1 MKIKGFLKLLFSR
14 LFAIALTVILQV
26 VILVYYL
33 SELSENYIYVQI
45 ISLIVGVIVFIS
57 MVNKNM
63 HPEQKILWA
72 FLIMAFPIIGTVL
85 YVLFNINNP
94 LKKKFIKY
102 YELDIKNISNVAN
115 NKQDVYELSNG
126 YESQF
131 KYLEKM
137 TGLNLNKDTN
147 TKFLKDGK
155 EFYDSLIADLKGA
168 KKFIFMEY
176 FIIHPGVMWDSIL
189 EVLKEKVKEGV
200 EVRFIYDDIGSCKYV
215 KGNYYKKL
223 RKEGIKCYVFN
234 KMIPLVSSYHNNR
247 DHRKIT
253 VIDGIIGYTG
263 GINLSDEYMN
273 LNSPYGHWQDNAIR
287 LNGKGVDNLTVL
299 FLQCYSLLSRK
310 RNDIKPFLYEQNKIE
325 NIENN
330 ELVFSFGTGP
340 KSVYYDFLAI
350 DVFLNLI
357 NNAKKSIDITT
368 PYLLTD
374 FSITNALIAASAKGI
389 KVRILFP
396 GKPDKKLVWSF
407 GKQTALELI
416 KHGIE
421 VYSYTP
427 GFNHA
432 KSFLV
437 DDQIAYVG
445 TTNLDYRSLLHHYE
459 CGTIIYNSNTIN
471 DIDDYF
477 EKNYLKS
484 KLLKE
489 EDLKVNPLTKVI
501 ISFLRI
507 FESLL

>member
-1 MKIKGFLKLLFSR
+1 MKIKGFLKLLFRR

-45 ISLIVGVIVFIS
+45 ISLIVAVIVFIS

-155 EFYDSLIADLKGA
+155 EFYDSLIADLKRA

-200 EVRFIYDDIGSCKYV
+200 DVRFIYDDIGSCKYV
-215 KGNYYKKL
+215 KGNYYK
-223 RKEGIKCYVFN
+223 EVIKYA
-234 KMIPLVSSYHNNR
+234 KKYNR
-247 DHRKIT
+247 
-253 VIDGIIGYTG
+253 
-263 GINLSDEYMN
+263 E
-273 LNSPYGHWQDNAIR
+273 
-287 LNGKGVDNLTVL
+287 
-299 FLQCYSLLSRK
+299 
-310 RNDIKPFLYEQNKIE
+310 NDIVL
-325 NIENN
+325 
-330 ELVFSFGTGP
+330 
-340 KSVYYDFLAI
+340 I
-350 DVFLNLI
+350 DL
-357 NNAKKSIDITT
+357 S
-368 PYLLTD
+368 
-374 FSITNALIAASAKGI
+374 G
-389 KVRILFP
+389 
-396 GKPDKKLVWSF
+396 
-407 GKQTALELI
+407 
-416 KHGIE
+416 
-421 VYSYTP
+421 
-427 GFNHA
+427 
-432 KSFLV
+432 
-437 DDQIAYVG
+437 
-445 TTNLDYRSLLHHYE
+445 
-459 CGTIIYNSNTIN
+459 NTK
-471 DIDDYF
+471 Y
-477 EKNYLKS
+477 
-484 KLLKE
+484 
-489 EDLKVNPLTKVI
+489 NPLDKPNLKPHILANRLKTILTLFEAPFTHFRISPVI
-501 ISFLRI
+501 
-507 FESLL
+507 

>member
-102 YELDIKNISNVAN
+102 YELDIKNISDVAN

-155 EFYDSLIADLKGA
+155 EFYDSLITDLKGA

-357 NNAKKSIDITT
+357 NKK
-368 PYLLTD
+368 Y
-374 FSITNALIAASAKGI
+374 
-389 KVRILFP
+389 
-396 GKPDKKLVWSF
+396 
-407 GKQTALELI
+407 
-416 KHGIE
+416 
-421 VYSYTP
+421 
-427 GFNHA
+427 
-432 KSFLV
+432 
-437 DDQIAYVG
+437 
-445 TTNLDYRSLLHHYE
+445 
-459 CGTIIYNSNTIN
+459 
-471 DIDDYF
+471 
-477 EKNYLKS
+477 
-484 KLLKE
+484 
-489 EDLKVNPLTKVI
+489 
-501 ISFLRI
+501 
-507 FESLL
+507 